1 MGVGLPGGFQDIWM
15 SEGAASGTVDIES
28 LSRAVAQLHLAT
40 SNLAQAL
47 ERPASSDGWVVVDD
61 VPGSP
66 PRIPK
71 DPTPEPKDSAVAS
84 PAPKFRFRPPPSQAS
99 RPLSFQ
105 DCVHLCSSLGPSV
118 REQRAARAWAA
129 GRCAAR
135 VLAGEINYVDATPK
149 LEIRS
154 RLYVVLRH
162 SSGKPPAVYRDFA
175 SFKRESSTVCH
186 GFPTEGEARVFCVA
200 AGCAFPSE
208 Q

>member
-1 MGVGLPGGFQDIWM
+1 M
-15 SEGAASGTVDIES
+15 
-28 LSRAVAQLHLAT
+28 
-40 SNLAQAL
+40 
-47 ERPASSDGWVVVDD
+47 
-61 VPGSP
+61 
-66 PRIPK
+66 
-71 DPTPEPKDSAVAS
+71 
-84 PAPKFRFRPPPSQAS
+84 
-99 RPLSFQ
+99 
-105 DCVHLCSSLGPSV
+105 HLCSSLGPSV

-175 SFKRESSTVCH
+175 SFKKEVGHLPGSSTVCH